1 MKPSPARKNFQ
12 LNDESSDEEEEK
24 FEDDEKKFEEDEEED
39 YQETEKNSD
48 HPRSPINRYT
58 G

>member
-12 LNDESSDEEEEK
+12 LNDESSDEE
-24 FEDDEKKFEEDEEED
+24 DEKFEEDEEKHLEEEEED

>member
-12 LNDESSDEEEEK
+12 LNDESSDEE
-24 FEDDEKKFEEDEEED
+24 DEKKYLEDEEED